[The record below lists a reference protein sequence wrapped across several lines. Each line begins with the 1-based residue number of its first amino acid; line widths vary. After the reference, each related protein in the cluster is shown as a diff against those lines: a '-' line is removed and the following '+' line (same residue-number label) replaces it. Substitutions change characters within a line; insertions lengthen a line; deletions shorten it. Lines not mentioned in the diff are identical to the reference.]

1 MKPATESVPFMAV
14 CIREGTRLGANAFS
28 PQKSRSNFRCEMKR
42 IASVLA
48 LASICILDLVA
59 ASPAAALETYQAQV
73 AASDAASQARID
85 MIDAFGEKVLKPGQY
100 LWRDVPDAAGPER
113 VVISLSDQLAY
124 LYRGDALV
132 AVSTISSGR
141 SGRDTPIGI
150 FAVLDKRPFYRSKK
164 YDNAPM
170 PWMQRI
176 DQYGIAL
183 HAGYNP
189 GVPASHGCI
198 RLPAA
203 FAKKLYSVTDLGT
216 PVYIGA

>member
-1 MKPATESVPFMAV
+1 MKPASEIVSFMAV

-42 IASVLA
+42 IALVLA
-48 LASICILDLVA
+48 LASICTLDLVA

-113 VVISLSDQLAY
+113 VVFSLSDQLAY

>member
-1 MKPATESVPFMAV
+1 
-14 CIREGTRLGANAFS
+14 
-28 PQKSRSNFRCEMKR
+28 MKR

-100 LWRDVPDAAGPER
+100 LWRDVPPAAGPER
-113 VVISLSDQLAY
+113 VVVSLSDQLAY

-198 RLPAA
+198 RLPTV